1 MARLTAFPSGVDGQ
15 EHFRVVTRSAIMAEA
30 PSGFERWDG
39 ADDDA
44 FTAYGMV
51 VLMPFA
57 ALWKNGSNTGF
68 IR

>member
-1 MARLTAFPSGVDGQ
+1 
-15 EHFRVVTRSAIMAEA
+15 MAEA
-30 PSGFERWDG
+30 PSGFEHQAG

-51 VLMPFA
+51 VLMPFV
-57 ALWKNGSNTGF
+57 ALWKNGGNTGF